1 MATTA
6 TQLPGK
12 LPKATSGGAGGNGT
26 TIKVSSLDDSAWTLS
41 IADTKDLL
49 PEQD

>member
-12 LPKATSGGAGGNGT
+12 LPKGTSGGAGGSGT
-26 TIKVSSLDDSAWTLS
+26 TIKVS
-41 IADTKDLL
+41 
-49 PEQD
+49 